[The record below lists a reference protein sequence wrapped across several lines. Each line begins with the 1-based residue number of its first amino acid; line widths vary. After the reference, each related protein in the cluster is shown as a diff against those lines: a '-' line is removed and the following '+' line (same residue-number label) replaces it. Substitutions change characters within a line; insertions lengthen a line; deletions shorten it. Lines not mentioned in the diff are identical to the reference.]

1 MSKPHATLSP
11 LHHRGALHIKVE
23 ILNND
28 TAKTL
33 IRQVTGRKWSKT
45 HGCWYVP
52 YTAEAYRQLKEL
64 FEVTVPD
71 DFSKNAKP
79 DKTASKPISTRAEI
93 VSTTE
98 ENTHAQHVK
107 NHATSEVLPPTII
120 IEKEND
126 RRLKVYIPR
135 EQKKWIE
142 KVKSIPG
149 RVWNKKELYWSLPLT
164 RKVLDLLR
172 EWSNGQLQVPPNLPD
187 DLPEDYVP
195 KNWRQAGPATTAKT
209 TAPPPAV
216 LQYSPEFRKMLPGQI
231 SGQTALPP
239 AAPVSAPI
247 NPEKQAFSTTN
258 DVVTAIR
265 SENNKNLILLRV
277 PAHRKDWIAF
287 VKALPGARWL
297 PEEKVW
303 SLPRTKENHDRC
315 RAFFGVGMVVE
326 KDRTISLPAYSNQ
339 NPETP
344 RQDPSNINKTIPYFK
359 TIEKDGFK
367 IKAVVGELLI
377 VEKRDENVLCAY
389 VPHDKQDWIDFIKKI
404 SGRQWNFEKKCW
416 MLPLTRETMD
426 DLGGY
431 FREKLRLNF
440 TVPPN
445 IPDKWKPMG
454 KFAQKEPEHKLNH
467 TQQLAVTALEEKLI
481 LESKRFRTIKTY
493 KNALAGL
500 LAFYPSV
507 KPSQISLKQ
516 INDYIIYKRRQHNYT
531 NSTVNTLI
539 NALNAFYG
547 RTLNQMEKVLALK
560 RPPKEKKL
568 PNVLT
573 KEEVECLLNAVEND
587 KHKCMLVL
595 IYSAGLRKGEVLR
608 LRVRDLNAS
617 QLCLFVK
624 NGKGGKDRHTFY
636 PPEAQQLVSAY
647 ISKYKPRYWLF
658 EGQTGGQY
666 SETSLQIIFDKAR
679 EKSGVNPDI
688 TIHGLRHSFATHLT
702 YDGVPLHEVKKLLG
716 HENIATTEVYLHLA
730 NKFLTK
736 IKSPLEG
743 MKL

>member
-1 MSKPHATLSP
+1 MVKLPATLSP
-11 LHHRGALHIKVE
+11 LHHRGAQHIKVE
-23 ILNND
+23 IPNEEE
-28 TAKTL
+28 AKNL
-33 IRQVTGRKWSKT
+33 IRQVPGRKWSKT

-52 YTAEAYRQLKEL
+52 YTLEAYRQLKKL
-64 FEVTVPD
+64 FEVKVPD
-71 DFSKNAKP
+71 DFLKMAKP
-79 DKTASKPISTRAEI
+79 DEAPSETIGTKPGI
-93 VSTTE
+93 VGTIWEMIPS
-98 ENTHAQHVK
+98 QPVG
-107 NHATSEVLPPTII
+107 NHATSEVLPPVIR

-126 RRLKVYIPR
+126 WRLKVYIPR
-135 EQKKWIE
+135 EQKEWIE
-142 KVKSIPG
+142 KIKTIPG
-149 RVWNKKELYWSLPLT
+149 RAWNEKELYWSLPLT
-164 RKVLDLLR
+164 RKVLDWLLD
-172 EWSNGQLQVPPNLPD
+172 WSNGRVQLPPNLPEG
-187 DLPEDYVP
+187 LPDDYVP
-195 KNWRQAGPATTAKT
+195 KNWRQARPAPAAKP
-209 TAPPPAV
+209 TAPPPAA
-216 LQYSPEFRKMLPGQI
+216 LQYPPEFRKILPEQTLGQAAV
-231 SGQTALPP
+231 TPATP
-239 AAPVSAPI
+239 AAALI
-247 NPEKQAFSTTN
+247 NPGKQTSGTTKN
-258 DVVTAIR
+258 VMTDIR
-265 SENNKNLILLRV
+265 SEKDKNLI
-277 PAHRKDWIAF
+277 
-287 VKALPGARWL
+287 
-297 PEEKVW
+297 
-303 SLPRTKENHDRC
+303 
-315 RAFFGVGMVVE
+315 
-326 KDRTISLPAYSNQ
+326 
-339 NPETP
+339 
-344 RQDPSNINKTIPYFK
+344 PSDINKTAPYFK
-359 TIEKDGFK
+359 TIEKDGIK
-367 IKAVVGELLI
+367 TKAVVGELLI
-377 VEKRDENVLCAY
+377 VEKHDENVICAY

-404 SGRQWNFEKKCW
+404 PGRQWNSEQKCW

-440 TVPPN
+440 SVTPN

-454 KFAQKEPEHKLNH
+454 KYAQKGPEHKLNPM
-467 TQQLAVTALEEKLI
+467 QQLAVTALEEKLI

-500 LAFYPSV
+500 LAFYPLV

-516 INDYIIYKRRQHNYT
+516 INDYIVYKRRQHNYT

-547 RTLNQMEKVLALK
+547 RTLNQMEKVLALE

-573 KEEVECLLNAVEND
+573 KEEVERLLNAVEND

-658 EGQTGGQY
+658 EGQTSGQY

-679 EKSGVNPDI
+679 VKSGVNPDI

-702 YDGVPLHEVKKLLG
+702 YDGVPLHEVKRLLG
-716 HENIATTEVYLHLA
+716 HENIATTEIYLHLA
-730 NKFLTK
+730 NRFLTK